1 MFTFV
6 AAKQGYRSGQAPLNC
21 FTKNDP
27 FRGQNGWTG
36 TWLMVPMVYCMH
48 FT

>member
-6 AAKQGYRSGQAPLNC
+6 AAKQGDRSGQAPLNC
-21 FTKNDP
+21 FTKIDP

-36 TWLMVPMVYCMH
+36 AGLIFFCG
-48 FT
+48 